1 MLIIPAINAETFD
14 EVQKKIK
21 LIEPYSSWA
30 HLDIADGTFTKNT
43 LWHNLLEFSLLETE
57 LNIELHF
64 MMDRIEERIDHWLN
78 ISVKKI
84 IFHID
89 GSKDPGFVIE
99 RCHKNKTEVGV
110 AISPDESITKA
121 MVYKNKV
128 DFFQILGV
136 KPGLPGQKMDENTF
150 DRIKEVRKFCPSCI
164 IEVDGGMNKETM
176 PKAIE
181 AGANIIVSASAIF
194 DSGKNIKEAIEELKN
209 VIRRTNKKIGSDG
222 EHDSPR
228 HY

>member
-1 MLIIPAINAETFD
+1 MLIIPAINAESFD
-14 EVQKKIK
+14 EVQRKIK
-21 LIEPYSSWA
+21 LIEPCSSWV

-89 GSKDPGFVIE
+89 GSKDPFFVID
-99 RCHKNKTEVGV
+99 RCHKNKTEVGI
-110 AISPDESITKA
+110 AISPDESIAKA
-121 MVYKNKV
+121 MAYKDKV
-128 DFFQILGV
+128 NFFQILGV
-136 KPGLPGQKMDENTF
+136 KPGLQGQKMDENTF
-150 DRIKEVRKFCPSCI
+150 DRIREVRKFCPSCI
-164 IEVDGGMNKETM
+164 IEVDGGMNKHTI

-194 DSGKNIKEAIEELKN
+194 DSDKSVGEAIEELRNIK
-209 VIRRTNKKIGSDG
+209 
-222 EHDSPR
+222 
-228 HY
+228 